1 MIAYRYSIYW
11 SMCRHPTLPVGAGG
25 RNYPRHSGHLYTP
38 MHNWHDKYQNGR
50 AGGYGRAI
58 QQVELLLERTF
69 LPSISTVFPKPR
81 LRLRHGGKERMG
93 GAMTRYFVCSG

>member
-1 MIAYRYSIYW
+1 MIAYRYSICW
-11 SMCRHPTLPVGAGG
+11 SICRHPTPPRRCGGEEGIILGIPVIF
-25 RNYPRHSGHLYTP
+25 TP
-38 MHNWHDKYQNGR
+38 MHSWHDKYQNGR

-58 QQVELLLERTF
+58 QQVELLLERIF

-93 GAMTRYFVCSG
+93 GGVL